1 MLFLLVSDFGDFL
14 GDNHGIGGGDLR
26 LPKSTVVE
34 RAVVLVAVAVDPAE
48 HTATPADKLVV
59 KIVMV
64 RVMMVKVMMVMVMI
78 VMVMIV
84 MVLIVMTEVVMVTV
98 IKCLFRA

>member
-1 MLFLLVSDFGDFL
+1 MLLLFLLVSDFGDFL
-14 GDNHGIGGGDLR
+14 GDDHGIGSGDLR
-26 LPKSTVVE
+26 LAKSTVVE

-64 RVMMVKVMMVMVMI
+64 RVMVVKIMMVKSMMVR
-78 VMVMIV
+78 VMVVKIM
-84 MVLIVMTEVVMVTV
+84 MVS
-98 IKCLFRA
+98 

>member
-1 MLFLLVSDFGDFL
+1 MLVSDFGDFL
-14 GDNHGIGGGDLR
+14 GDDHGIGSGDLR

-48 HTATPADKLVV
+48 HTAAPADKLVV

-64 RVMMVKVMMVMVMI
+64 RVMVVKIMMVKNMMVRVMMVKIMMVS
-78 VMVMIV
+78 
-84 MVLIVMTEVVMVTV
+84 
-98 IKCLFRA
+98 